1 MALVRKAVVIVAHP
15 RSGTHITLDFIRRNF
30 PVFDPALRLWES
42 ARELYVSLDR
52 PRWNED
58 LRRSMRRSDH
68 VLLQSHMAGMRS
80 SAERQALAYM
90 KPDEAMFIYPF
101 RHYSATMRSF
111 AAFCRYPGRVET
123 FLDESSRFFR
133 HEGTVEACA
142 RRHGEGWLERDA
154 MFLNVEALMADP
166 NRAAARLGEALGVAP
181 TELARRLPRRRL
193 FHGKL
198 AEVAE
203 RLTGRESTEV
213 QIMYPKSWADADEP
227 DHINARFTDLH
238 AEMAARSIV

>member
-30 PVFDPALRLWES
+30 PAFDPRLRLWDS

-52 PRWNED
+52 PRWCDD
-58 LRRSMRRSDH
+58 LRRQMRRSDH

-80 SAERQALAYM
+80 STERQAVAFM
-90 KPDEAMFIYPF
+90 KPDEAIFIYPF

-111 AAFCRYPGRVET
+111 AAFCHYPGRVES

-133 HEGTVEACA
+133 NEETVEACA
-142 RRHGEGWLERDA
+142 RRHGESWLQRDA
-154 MFLNVEALMADP
+154 VFVNVEALMADP
-166 NRAAARLGEALGVAP
+166 HRAAARLGEALGVEP
-181 TELARRLPRRRL
+181 TQLARRLPRRRL

-198 AEVAE
+198 AEAVE
-203 RLTGRESTEV
+203 RFTGRESTEV
-213 QIMYPKSWADADEP
+213 QILFPKDWADASEP
-227 DHINARFTDLH
+227 DHINARFADLH